1 MVAGRGYPSGWA
13 GSRLPVVPTLSSR
26 LHDLVLIA
34 GGFKG
39 NLIEANVMAKT
50 SPHIDP
56 HRVITLTKS
65 QLAIYYTEKIEIVA
79 PNGQPLTA
87 IGKSIDKKAESLRH
101 EMMIDNFY
109 LLEDLIRSCGDEG
122 LEISGRGALG
132 LANMFWQA
140 QEMIG

>member
-1 MVAGRGYPSGWA
+1 MKKNYD
-13 GSRLPVVPTLSSR
+13 T
-26 LHDLVLIA
+26 
-34 GGFKG
+34 
-39 NLIEANVMAKT
+39 KT
-50 SPHIDP
+50 PHVDP

-87 IGKSIDKKAESLRH
+87 IGKSIDKKAESLRR

-122 LEISGRGALG
+122 LEISGRGGLG
-132 LANMFWQA
+132 LANAFWQA
-140 QEMIG
+140 QEMLK